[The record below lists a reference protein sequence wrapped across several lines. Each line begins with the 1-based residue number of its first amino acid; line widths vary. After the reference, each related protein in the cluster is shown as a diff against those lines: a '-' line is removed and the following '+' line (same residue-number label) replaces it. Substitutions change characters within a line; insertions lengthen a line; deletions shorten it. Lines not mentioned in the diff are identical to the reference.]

1 MLVRLAAFHRDLLAY
16 HHVMSC
22 RCAKWL
28 GYGVSAV
35 ALAILPA
42 VYPAEADDEVVD
54 VELVLAVDVSLSMS
68 PEELVIQRDGY
79 AAALTEPVVLN
90 AIADGAHGKIAVT
103 YVEWAGQST
112 QHIIVP
118 WKVISSPADAAQFV
132 RLMTASPPRSA
143 RRTSIAAAL
152 DFTARLF
159 DDSGFRGTKRVIDV
173 SGDGPNNQGD
183 VVEAARNRVTS
194 KGITINGL
202 PLMTNRNGMIT
213 PYDISNLDDY
223 YADCVIGGPGAFM
236 IPVNSWSQFPEAIR
250 RKLVLELAGAGSG
263 WHVAMEAAQP
273 PVVRAAAEVKA
284 DCLIGEKI
292 WQNRGWID
300 LP

>member
-1 MLVRLAAFHRDLLAY
+1 
-16 HHVMSC
+16 MS
-22 RCAKWL
+22 AI
-28 GYGVSAV
+28 
-35 ALAILPA
+35 ALALPMFA
-42 VYPAEADDEVVD
+42 APAQAGDEIVD

-79 AAALTEPVVLN
+79 AAALTDKAVLN
-90 AIADGAHGKIAVT
+90 AIAEGAHGKIAVT
-103 YVEWAGQST
+103 FVEWAGQST
-112 QHIIVP
+112 QQVIVP
-118 WKVISSPADAAQFV
+118 WQVISSPADAAGFV
-132 RLMTASPPRSA
+132 GRMTANPPRSA

-159 DDSGFRGTKRVIDV
+159 DDSGFRGMKRVIDV

-183 VVEAARNRVTS
+183 MVEAARNRVTQM
-194 KGITINGL
+194 GITINGL

-223 YADCVIGGPGAFM
+223 YTDCVIGGPGAFM
-236 IPVNSWSQFPEAIR
+236 VPVNSWSQFPEAIR
-250 RKLVLELAGAGSG
+250 RKLVLELAGADSRSYA
-263 WHVAMEAAQP
+263 AMEATHP
-273 PVVRAAAEVKA
+273 PLIRTAAEVKT

-300 LP
+300 LQ